1 MSVFTASAKT
11 AAMAPRMFGT
21 ARRNFCA
28 AAALNQKV
36 PSWATVDPWKMG
48 YEAPAEAKSLLNGE
62 WIGAKDSRM
71 IIDPLTG
78 KDMYSV
84 PMTSSEELTP
94 WIESGLACPRSG
106 LHNPHRN
113 VERYN
118 IYGDVNFKI
127 AQAMNEPEVEE
138 YFVKLIQRVTPKS
151 KTQALGEINT
161 ARKWLAMYAGD
172 QVRMLARGFSLT
184 GDHLGQETRG
194 FRYPFGNTAV
204 ITPFNFPLEIPV
216 LQSLAS
222 LFMGNKVLVK
232 VDEKVQ
238 IVMEQFIRLAH
249 HCGLPKTDMDMLY
262 SSGPVCGEL
271 LQKSDCKQTV
281 FTGSQAVAERLV
293 LDLKGKVR
301 LEDAG
306 FDWKVLGADLPSKK
320 EQEFVAWQCDQDAYA
335 FSGQKCSAQSILFM
349 HENWVNAGLEK
360 QMADRAAMRS
370 LKDFTTVP
378 VLSWSNEKIQKHC
391 DDVLSIPGA
400 KVLFGGKPLEEDH
413 TIPECYGSW
422 QPTAIYVPIDALLE
436 EKNFKIATTE
446 LFGPFQIV
454 THWKKD
460 EEHKVCEALE
470 RIQAHL
476 TAAIVSNDIHFINRM
491 LGNTLNGTTYIGL
504 RGRTT
509 GAPQQ
514 HWFGPCGDPR
524 GAGIHTPEAIKLNW
538 SGHREV
544 IVDVGPT
551 ADTWNAPQPT

>member
-1 MSVFTASAKT
+1 MVTLSFLIQAKAVRPGSGLLVKNFSSTSAL
-11 AAMAPRMFGT
+11 
-21 ARRNFCA
+21 RNR
-28 AAALNQKV
+28 V
-36 PSWATVDPWKMG
+36 PSWATVDPWNMG
-48 YEAPAEAKSLLNGE
+48 KGGPAKAQSLLAGKWVEAKS
-62 WIGAKDSRM
+62 SRI
-71 IIDPLTG
+71 IIDPLNG
-78 KDMYSV
+78 SPMYTI
-84 PMTSSEELTP
+84 PDTSSEELEP
-94 WIESGLACPRSG
+94 WIKSGKACPRSG

-118 IYGDVNFKI
+118 LYGDVNLKL
-127 AQAMNEPEVEE
+127 ANALNDPEVEDF
-138 YFVKLIQRVTPKS
+138 FVKLIQRVTPKS

-161 ARKWLAMYAGD
+161 SRKWLAMYAGD

-184 GDHLGQETRG
+184 GDHIGQETRG

-204 ITPFNFPLEIPV
+204 VTPFNFPLEIPV

-249 HCGLPKTDMDMLY
+249 HCGLPMTDLDMLY
-262 SSGPVCGEL
+262 SNGPVCGEL
-271 LQKSDCKQTV
+271 LVKSDCKQTV
-281 FTGSQAVAERLV
+281 FTGSQAVAEQLV
-293 LDLKGKVR
+293 IDLKGKIR

-306 FDWKVLGADLPSKK
+306 FDWKVMGPDVPNQK

-349 HENWVNAGLEK
+349 HENWVAAGLEK
-360 QMADRAAMRS
+360 EIEKRAAMRT
-370 LKDFTTVP
+370 LKSFTNVP
-378 VLSWSNEKIQKHC
+378 VLSWSNKRIQQHV
-391 DDVLSIPGA
+391 DNVLAIPGA
-400 KVLFGGKPLEEDH
+400 KVLFGGKPIDEDH
-413 TIPECYGSW
+413 TIPDCYGSW
-422 QPTAIYVPIDALLE
+422 QPTAIFVPLASLLD
-436 EKNFKIATTE
+436 KKYFATATTE

-454 THWKKD
+454 THWKAD
-460 EEHKVCEALE
+460 EEDKVCDALE

-476 TAAIVSNDIHFINRM
+476 TAAIVSNDPHFINRM
-491 LGNTLNGTTYIGL
+491 LGNTLNGTTYVGI

-538 SGHREV
+538 SGHREI
-544 IVDVGPT
+544 IVDQGPT
-551 ADTWNAPQPT
+551 AETWSAPVPT